1 MADRQNVIN
10 AVDSFYEEIIEKY
23 KDLERQVA
31 NESRLLNIFKKV
43 DYKAR
48 ISRLKELKKRAQSIN
63 LKKIDIDNEDELA
76 VQVRDKLGRSISL
89 FVSIIDAQVSCQT
102 ILYKKSEGE
111 KINTIDYKKAVY
123 NVQTKTETLQNGLRE
138 MDADY
143 ANLEEY
149 E

>member
-31 NESRLLNIFKKV
+31 NESRLRNIFKKV
-43 DYKAR
+43 DYQAR
-48 ISRLKELKKRAQSIN
+48 IGKFKELKKKAQNID
-63 LKKIDIDNEDELA
+63 LKKIGIDKEDELA

-89 FVSIIDAQVSCQT
+89 FVSIIDAQASCQT
-102 ILYKKSEGE
+102 ILFKKSEGE

-123 NVQTKTETLQNGLRE
+123 NVQKATEALQNGLRE

>member
-1 MADRQNVIN
+1 MTDRHIIIN
-10 AVDSFYEEIIEKY
+10 TVDSFYADIIEKY

-31 NESRLLNIFKKV
+31 NESSLRNILKKV

-48 ISRLKELKKRAQSIN
+48 IGKFKELKKKAQSIN
-63 LKKIDIDNEDELA
+63 LKKLDIDIEDELS
-76 VQVRDKLGRSISL
+76 VQVRDKLGRSISQ
-89 FVSIIDAQVSCQT
+89 FVTIIDTQVSCQT

-111 KINTIDYKKAVY
+111 KINTIEYKKAVY
-123 NVQTKTETLQNGLRE
+123 NVQKATEALQNGLRE

-149 E
+149 K

>member
-1 MADRQNVIN
+1 MADRQNIIN
-10 AVDSFYEEIIEKY
+10 AVDSFYEDIIEKY

-31 NESRLLNIFKKV
+31 NESRLRNILKKV

-48 ISRLKELKKRAQSIN
+48 ISKFKELKKKAQNIN
-63 LKKIDIDNEDELA
+63 LKKIDLDNEDELA

-89 FVSIIDAQVSCQT
+89 FVNIIDAQVSCQT

-123 NVQTKTETLQNGLRE
+123 NVQKSTEALQNGLRE

>member
-1 MADRQNVIN
+1 MTDRDNIIS
-10 AVDSFYEEIIEKY
+10 AVDSFYEEIIEPY
-23 KDLERQVA
+23 KEMERQIA
-31 NESRLLNIFKKV
+31 GESSLLKIFRKV

-48 ISRLKELKKRAQSIN
+48 IAKFKDLKKKAQGIN
-63 LKKIDIDNEDELA
+63 LKKIEIDSNDELA
-76 VQVRDKLGRSISL
+76 AQVRDKLGRSVSL
-89 FVSIIDAQVSCQT
+89 FVTLINAQVSCQT

-111 KINTIDYKKAVY
+111 KTNTIDYRKAVY
-123 NVQTKTETLQNGLRE
+123 NVRNATESLQNGLRE

>member
-1 MADRQNVIN
+1 MADRQNIIKT
-10 AVDSFYEEIIEKY
+10 VDSFYEDIIEKY
-23 KDLERQVA
+23 KDMERQTA
-31 NESRLLNIFKKV
+31 NESRLLNILKKV

-48 ISRLKELKKRAQSIN
+48 IGKFKELKKKAQNIN
-63 LKKIDIDNEDELA
+63 LKKIDMDNEDELA

-89 FVSIIDAQVSCQT
+89 FVNIIDAQVSCQT

-111 KINTIDYKKAVY
+111 KINAIDYKKAVY
-123 NVQTKTETLQNGLRE
+123 HVQKATEALQNGLRE

>member
-1 MADRQNVIN
+1 MADRQNIIN
-10 AVDSFYEEIIEKY
+10 AVDSFYENIIEKY

-31 NESRLLNIFKKV
+31 NESRLLNILRKV

-48 ISRLKELKKRAQSIN
+48 ISKFRELKKNVQNIN
-63 LKKIDIDNEDELA
+63 LKKIDLDNDDELA

-89 FVSIIDAQVSCQT
+89 FVSIIDSQVSCQT

-111 KINTIDYKKAVY
+111 KINTIEYKKAVY
-123 NVQTKTETLQNGLRE
+123 NVQKATEVLQNGLRE